1 MTREVEILM
10 QQGKW
15 QEAVTGCQDLIQQQP
30 VNPKF
35 HGMLGFCYF
44 KLNNFVS
51 AESAFRRAITLE
63 PNYWEA
69 GIKLAQCLDRMMK
82 YKEALQVAEFY
93 LTMRPNDQALLA
105 LVNGLRRQA
114 GAVEEESWQ
123 KNVKKGTM
131 HNVTLSQE

>member
-15 QEAVTGCQDLIQQQP
+15 AEAVTACQALIQQQP
-30 VNPKF
+30 VVPKL
-35 HGMLGFCYF
+35 HGLLGFCYM
-44 KLNNFVS
+44 KLNNFIA
-51 AESAFRRAITLE
+51 AEAAFRKAVTLE

-69 GIKLAQCLDRMMK
+69 GIKLAQCLDRMLK

-93 LTMRPNDQALLA
+93 LPMRPNDPALLA

-123 KNVKKGTM
+123 KNVKKGTF